1 MGSSAMSSGTGTTT
15 LGINGTST
23 LTGALPTGTGNGTNN
38 GTKNGTE
45 SAAMGMGVHA
55 AQYVLPGVAA
65 VGAIV
70 YSGFLGL

>member
-1 MGSSAMSSGTGTTT
+1 MSSATGSTT

-23 LTGALPTGTGNGTNN
+23 LTGAKPTGTGVNN
-38 GTKNGTE
+38 TQNST
-45 SAAMGMGVHA
+45 AMGLGVHA

-65 VGAIV
+65 VGAIA